1 MSSWFIMICD
11 YYKAYY
17 KEELLM
23 NEITTLLTCI
33 HPLLDATTYRHFLI
47 ISQALLMMTG
57 RITMLSISRWTDK
70 GGSYRTVQRF
80 FSKNI
85 PWCSLNW
92 AIAKKILKKSR
103 IILIAGDATTVTKSG
118 KKTFG
123 LGRFFSS
130 IYSRAVPGIAF
141 QTLSLLDVEKQ
152 TSWPML
158 IEQMLPKPKQKKLA
172 AKKSKK
178 QTQGRG
184 RPKGS
189 KNRNNRNV
197 ELNAEMKQVQAM
209 LQKLL
214 KLIGDTLQPVYF
226 VYDGAFGNNAAVQM
240 TRQIKLHL
248 ISKLRN
254 NSALYFKWNG
264 IYSGKGRRPVYG
276 DRVDYK
282 NLPADHL
289 KSEET
294 KKDIRTRIY
303 QMNVIHK
310 KFADPLNVVMIEK
323 RNLKTDKVARVI
335 LFSTDPELDWKNII
349 DYYRSRFQIEFNFRD
364 AKQHW
369 GLEDFMVIKE
379 QSVLNAA
386 NLSLWMVNVSQALL
400 VISGEQSI
408 LDLKAHHHG
417 LRYAQEVFKILPQN
431 TQPINIVQLFEKIPV
446 LGRIHGEKK
455 AA

>member
-1 MSSWFIMICD
+1 
-11 YYKAYY
+11 
-17 KEELLM
+17 M
-23 NEITTLLTCI
+23 NEITTLLTCM
-33 HPLLDATTYRHFLI
+33 HPLLDANTYRHLLI

-57 RITMLSISRWTDK
+57 RITMLSISRWTEK

-85 PWCSLNW
+85 LWGSLNW
-92 AIAKKILKKSR
+92 AIAKTFLKKLR
-103 IILIAGDATTVTKSG
+103 VILIAGDATTVTKSG

-141 QTLSLLDVEKQ
+141 QTLSLIDVEKRI
-152 TSWPML
+152 SWPML
-158 IEQMLPKPKQKKLA
+158 IEQMLPKPKQKKLVA
-172 AKKSKK
+172 VKSKK
-178 QTQGRG
+178 QKRGRG

-189 KNRNNRNV
+189 KNKNNRNV
-197 ELNAEMKQVQAM
+197 VLNAEMAQVQAM

-240 TRQIKLHL
+240 TRQVELHL

-264 IYSGKGRRPVYG
+264 VYSGKGRQPVYG

-282 NLPADHL
+282 NLPIAHL

-294 KKDIRTRIY
+294 KKHIRTRIY
-303 QMNVIHK
+303 HMNVIHK
-310 KFADPLNVVMIEK
+310 KFADSLNVVIIEK
-323 RNLKTDKVARVI
+323 KNVKTDKVARVI
-335 LFSTDPELDWKNII
+335 LFSSDLELGWKNII
-349 DYYRSRFQIEFNFRD
+349 DYYRLRFQIEFNFRD
-364 AKQHW
+364 AKQYW

-386 NLSLWMVNVSQALL
+386 NLSLWMVNVSQAML
-400 VISGEQSI
+400 VTSGEKSI
-408 LDLKAHHHG
+408 LDLKARHHG
-417 LRYAQEVFKILPQN
+417 FRYAQEIFKILPEN
-431 TQPINIVQLFEKIPV
+431 IKPINIVQLFEKIPV
-446 LGRIHGEKK
+446 LGRIHGERK